1 MTPSQNREQT
11 ELEPAKKI
19 PIKFGEKLR
28 KVREHKGYT
37 LKMVAKAAG
46 VSESLVSQIERNHV
60 SPAIDTL
67 LALADVLDINLEFLF
82 EEYRRERPVHI
93 IRCGERPTI
102 HEDDVTYEEIAR
114 PEEDD
119 KSNAFESYVLK
130 IPAHSHTHRGSYGH
144 IGREFGVII
153 QGSCILK
160 YENHE
165 YILNKGDSV
174 SFPASCP
181 HTLENTGDD
190 VLKAIWTVSPPQ
202 RFIEQ

>member
-1 MTPSQNREQT
+1 MTLSQNHNPK
-11 ELEPAKKI
+11 ELTPAKRI

-28 KVREHKGYT
+28 KVREDKGYT

-67 LALADVLDINLEFLF
+67 LALAEVLDINLEFLF

-93 IRCGERPTI
+93 IRRGERPTTN
-102 HEDDVTYEEIAR
+102 EDDVIYEQIAR
-114 PEEDD
+114 PE
-119 KSNAFESYVLK
+119 KSDSTNAFESYVLK
-130 IPAHSHTHRGSYGH
+130 IPPHSHTHRGSYGH

-153 QGSCILK
+153 QGAGVLK

-165 YILNKGDSV
+165 YTLNKGDSV
-174 SFPASCP
+174 SFPAGCP
-181 HTLENTGDD
+181 HTLENTGNEI
-190 VLKAIWTVSPPQ
+190 LKAIWTVSPPQ
-202 RFIEQ
+202 RFVEQ